1 MIKYA
6 IESGCRTYDFAVFPI
21 GMTKRI
27 KTTVYI
33 ALNRDLT
40 AKSKPMPASLTMFFR
55 NGVNHIADLA
65 LKLKKACVKYS
76 SALNLQTVYAKMEWV
91 KLSHSILYRRN
102 FMFCDLHTHSTFS
115 DGTFSPTEIVLKA
128 KEIGLDAVA
137 LCDHNTVAG
146 LDEFV
151 SAGKKYGVT
160 TVAGIE
166 FSTEYNSKQ
175 LHIVGL
181 FIKKENY
188 SDITEIMAESQKLKE
203 ESNKLLVKNLAKD
216 GYILDYDEIKSS
228 TVDGFVNRANI
239 AAALMQKGYVS
250 SVKEAFQTLLM
261 SKFGYY
267 VPPKRPSS
275 LYIIEKLKGFGS
287 ISVLAHPFL
296 NMNEDELREFLP
308 KAKACGLNA
317 TEAYYSLFDKAETEL
332 AEKICDEYGLLKSGG
347 SDFHGATKPDIL
359 LGVGKG
365 NLAIPTEIYKNLA
378 NCYHNFRL

>member
-1 MIKYA
+1 
-6 IESGCRTYDFAVFPI
+6 
-21 GMTKRI
+21 
-27 KTTVYI
+27 
-33 ALNRDLT
+33 
-40 AKSKPMPASLTMFFR
+40 
-55 NGVNHIADLA
+55 
-65 LKLKKACVKYS
+65 
-76 SALNLQTVYAKMEWV
+76 
-91 KLSHSILYRRN
+91 
-102 FMFCDLHTHSTFS
+102 MFCDLHTHSTFS

-216 GYILDYDEIKSS
+216 GYILDYDEIKSN

-239 AAALMQKGYVS
+239 AAAIGMTKRIKTTVYIALNRDLT
-250 SVKEAFQTLLM
+250 VK
-261 SKFGYY
+261 SK
-267 VPPKRPSS
+267 PMPAS
-275 LYIIEKLKGFGS
+275 LTMFS
-287 ISVLAHPFL
+287 
-296 NMNEDELREFLP
+296 
-308 KAKACGLNA
+308 
-317 TEAYYSLFDKAETEL
+317 ETE
-332 AEKICDEYGLLKSGG
+332 
-347 SDFHGATKPDIL
+347 
-359 LGVGKG
+359 
-365 NLAIPTEIYKNLA
+365 
-378 NCYHNFRL
+378 

>member
-1 MIKYA
+1 
-6 IESGCRTYDFAVFPI
+6 
-21 GMTKRI
+21 
-27 KTTVYI
+27 
-33 ALNRDLT
+33 
-40 AKSKPMPASLTMFFR
+40 
-55 NGVNHIADLA
+55 
-65 LKLKKACVKYS
+65 
-76 SALNLQTVYAKMEWV
+76 
-91 KLSHSILYRRN
+91 
-102 FMFCDLHTHSTFS
+102 MFCDLHTHSTFS

-128 KEIGLDAVA
+128 KETGLDAVA

-151 SAGKKYGVT
+151 SAGKKYSVT

-216 GYILDYDEIKSS
+216 GYILDYDEIKNS

-250 SVKEAFQTLLM
+250 SVKEAFHTLLM

-287 ISVLAHPFL
+287 ISVLATRF
-296 NMNEDELREFLP
+296 
-308 KAKACGLNA
+308 
-317 TEAYYSLFDKAETEL
+317 S
-332 AEKICDEYGLLKSGG
+332 I
-347 SDFHGATKPDIL
+347 
-359 LGVGKG
+359 
-365 NLAIPTEIYKNLA
+365 
-378 NCYHNFRL
+378 

>member
-1 MIKYA
+1 
-6 IESGCRTYDFAVFPI
+6 
-21 GMTKRI
+21 
-27 KTTVYI
+27 
-33 ALNRDLT
+33 
-40 AKSKPMPASLTMFFR
+40 
-55 NGVNHIADLA
+55 
-65 LKLKKACVKYS
+65 
-76 SALNLQTVYAKMEWV
+76 
-91 KLSHSILYRRN
+91 
-102 FMFCDLHTHSTFS
+102 MFCDLHTHSTFS

-203 ESNKLLVKNLAKD
+203 KSNKLLVKNLAKD
-216 GYILDYDEIKSS
+216 GYILDYDKIKSS

-239 AAALMQKGYVS
+239 ATALMQKGYVS

-275 LYIIEKLKGFGS
+275 LYI
-287 ISVLAHPFL
+287 
-296 NMNEDELREFLP
+296 NEDELREFLP

-317 TEAYYSLFDKAETEL
+317 TEAYYSLFNKTETEL

-347 SDFHGATKPDIL
+347 SDFHGATKPDIS

-365 NLAIPTEIYKNLA
+365 NLAIPTEIYKSLA

>member
-1 MIKYA
+1 MGKIIPLHFVSEEFYVLRFA
-6 IESGCRTYDFAVFPI
+6 YTFNIFGRHIFTY
-21 GMTKRI
+21 G
-27 KTTVYI
+27 
-33 ALNRDLT
+33 NRF
-40 AKSKPMPASLTMFFR
+40 KSQR
-55 NGVNHIADLA
+55 N
-65 LKLKKACVKYS
+65 
-76 SALNLQTVYAKMEWV
+76 
-91 KLSHSILYRRN
+91 R
-102 FMFCDLHTHSTFS
+102 
-115 DGTFSPTEIVLKA
+115 
-128 KEIGLDAVA
+128 LDAVA

-216 GYILDYDEIKSS
+216 GYILDYDEIKNS

-250 SVKEAFQTLLM
+250 SVKEAFHTLLM

-275 LYIIEKLKGFGS
+275 LYIIERLKGFGS

-317 TEAYYSLFDKAETEL
+317 TGGVLFA
-332 AEKICDEYGLLKSGG
+332 
-347 SDFHGATKPDIL
+347 F
-359 LGVGKG
+359 
-365 NLAIPTEIYKNLA
+365 
-378 NCYHNFRL
+378 

>member
-1 MIKYA
+1 
-6 IESGCRTYDFAVFPI
+6 
-21 GMTKRI
+21 
-27 KTTVYI
+27 
-33 ALNRDLT
+33 
-40 AKSKPMPASLTMFFR
+40 
-55 NGVNHIADLA
+55 
-65 LKLKKACVKYS
+65 
-76 SALNLQTVYAKMEWV
+76 
-91 KLSHSILYRRN
+91 
-102 FMFCDLHTHSTFS
+102 MFCDLHTHSTFS

-188 SDITEIMAESQKLKE
+188 SDITEIMA
-203 ESNKLLVKNLAKD
+203 
-216 GYILDYDEIKSS
+216 
-228 TVDGFVNRANI
+228 
-239 AAALMQKGYVS
+239 S
-250 SVKEAFQTLLM
+250 SVKEAFHTLLI

-275 LYIIEKLKGFGS
+275 LYIIERLKGFGS

-296 NMNEDELREFLP
+296 NMNEDELRKFLP

-347 SDFHGATKPDIL
+347 SDFHGATKPDIS